1 MLLVTIILNVK
12 NKTLVIKEYVE
23 EIKPYLKDT
32 INSLKKSDTWKIQ
45 LRIAINFMPSKN
57 IDKKHVMHSKSNNI
71 EIMIGKETVNAI
83 KECLELLFF

>member
-12 NKTLVIKEYVE
+12 NKTLLIKENIE

-45 LRIAINFMPSKN
+45 
-57 IDKKHVMHSKSNNI
+57 
-71 EIMIGKETVNAI
+71 
-83 KECLELLFF
+83 

>member
-12 NKTLVIKEYVE
+12 NKTLLIKEYIE

-45 LRIAINFMPSKN
+45 LRIAINFMPSKTLT
-57 IDKKHVMHSKSNNI
+57 KS
-71 EIMIGKETVNAI
+71 M
-83 KECLELLFF
+83 

>member
-12 NKTLVIKEYVE
+12 NKTLLIKEYIE

-57 IDKKHVMHSKSNNI
+57 TDKKHVMHAKSNNI